1 MNVLDRFRLEGK
13 VALVTGGSGLVGR
26 QVVEALVEA
35 GAKVL
40 TASRNPSTGEHSGI
54 TTFQFD
60 QGDAKS
66 IDHLAEQ
73 VIRHAGAVDILVNN
87 AVLRPMKDWDDPAE
101 DFAASMRVN
110 ATGLF
115 LVLRAFGN
123 HMAERERGSI
133 INIGSIQG
141 SVGPD
146 YSLYEALGWGTP
158 PDYFVHKG
166 GMMQLTRFAAAKLG
180 PRGVRVNCVSPGGV
194 FNNQDATF
202 VKRYNART
210 FLGRMAGATDL
221 QGAIVFLASDASAYV
236 TGANIP
242 VDGGYTAK

>member
-1 MNVLDRFRLEGK
+1 MGVLEQFRLDGK
-13 VALVTGGSGLVGR
+13 TALVTGGSGLVGR
-26 QVVEALVEA
+26 QIVEALAGA

-40 TASRNPSTGEHSGI
+40 IASRNPAQVEQSGI
-54 TTFQFD
+54 ATLQFD
-60 QGDAKS
+60 QGDAAS
-66 IDHLAEQ
+66 IERLAEQ
-73 VIRHAGAVDILVNN
+73 AGAIDILVNN
-87 AVLRPMKDWDDPAE
+87 AVIRPMKEWDDPAE
-101 DFAASMRVN
+101 DFATSMRVN

-123 HMAERERGSI
+123 HMAERGRGSI

-146 YSLYEALGWGTP
+146 YSLYEGLDWGTP
-158 PDYFVHKG
+158 PDYFFHKG

-180 PRGVRVNCVSPGGV
+180 PRGVRVNCLSPGGF
-194 FNNQDATF
+194 FNDQNPTF
-202 VKRYNART
+202 VQRYNART

-236 TGANIP
+236 TGVNLP